1 MIKNTFFSLASNAQE
16 RIDAL
21 NTIRYTL
28 LLPYNVPKLNK
39 DSNFIDSLMYK
50 CHECCR
56 GLFSNNKQTSY
67 YFFFG
72 RSREVMPF
80 PLYYLNYEPVPVDLD
95 IATKDIGFHT
105 MIMQHCI
112 ISTYHAILTELLN
125 EEMVKSYSIANDI
138 KNQGFYT
145 LYKRGDISIQE
156 RNIQFN
162 KHIKESSP
170 KSSNASCFNGLTQTH
185 IKVLP
190 KVMDFLTTR
199 STEDFFNYKLQFA
212 SLVNTINNIKVS
224 VFKTLSPKT
233 KKPIHDILDIIE
245 DLTRSMNPFNKNTLN
260 SVDNLY
266 QYYLIERLFNFNL
279 FYGLLKNIKR
289 IEEQTTYRL
298 CDPEILS
305 VLLCCKN
312 LPNVFSRQYFL
323 KYAFDHIYDKPDSF
337 SNFWHTQD
345 LFRANTLM
353 SSTRKTRTYFQ
364 FTQWLEQYELFM
376 NYMAKFVIPIYEWC
390 FINMLLTV
398 IEDKY
403 PGEEHFFYL
412 NKAIDFL
419 TDYMNEHCR
428 NILQP
433 IAFSD
438 DMDIMDIITEHKNFE
453 ELEDTF
459 KQSRIQ
465 IMTALFDSEDPLE
478 LNLTPLNPEYFKVNP
493 NAPVS
498 DNNESRIRKFYIDLI
513 RYTYLQS

>member
-1 MIKNTFFSLASNAQE
+1 
-16 RIDAL
+16 
-21 NTIRYTL
+21 
-28 LLPYNVPKLNK
+28 
-39 DSNFIDSLMYK
+39 
-50 CHECCR
+50 
-56 GLFSNNKQTSY
+56 
-67 YFFFG
+67 
-72 RSREVMPF
+72 
-80 PLYYLNYEPVPVDLD
+80 
-95 IATKDIGFHT
+95 
-105 MIMQHCI
+105 
-112 ISTYHAILTELLN
+112 
-125 EEMVKSYSIANDI
+125 
-138 KNQGFYT
+138 
-145 LYKRGDISIQE
+145 
-156 RNIQFN
+156 
-162 KHIKESSP
+162 
-170 KSSNASCFNGLTQTH
+170 
-185 IKVLP
+185 
-190 KVMDFLTTR
+190 
-199 STEDFFNYKLQFA
+199 
-212 SLVNTINNIKVS
+212 
-224 VFKTLSPKT
+224 
-233 KKPIHDILDIIE
+233 
-245 DLTRSMNPFNKNTLN
+245 MNPFNKNTLN

-419 TDYMNEHCR
+419 TDYMNDHCR
-428 NILQP
+428 DILQP
-433 IAFSD
+433 ISFSD